1 MKFPKKGFFRLVHL
15 EAIAIL
21 IAFFIVSNFVL
32 VVSVA
37 NASIYI
43 SFFAPL
49 LLGVLSTFVFLYLF
63 SHSDFFHF
71 ITDFEKEEKGNEK
84 KYLDR
89 FKHFGKTVI
98 CVLVSAIGGPIFL
111 ALTVRFLFSK
121 SRSRYLVALI
131 STLISTIFSVALAKG
146 FFLTLFSGIV

>member
-21 IAFFIVSNFVL
+21 IVYFIVSNFIL

-37 NASIYI
+37 NANIYI

-49 LLGVLSTFVFLYLF
+49 LFGVLSTFVFLYLF
-63 SHSDFFHF
+63 DHNDFFHF
-71 ITDFEKEEKGNEK
+71 IINFEKEEKGNEK

-89 FKHFGKTVI
+89 FKHFGKIII
-98 CVLVSAIGGPIFL
+98 CILISAIGGPIFL
-111 ALTVRFLFSK
+111 ALTVRFLFSESK
-121 SRSRYLVALI
+121 NRYLIALI
-131 STLISTIFSVALAKG
+131 STLISTTFSVAFAKG
-146 FFLTLFSGIV
+146 IFGIIFK

>member
-21 IAFFIVSNFVL
+21 IVYFIVSNFIL

-49 LLGVLSTFVFLYLF
+49 LFSVLSTFVFLYLF
-63 SHSDFFHF
+63 GHNDFFHF
-71 ITDFEKEEKGNEK
+71 IINFEKEEKGNEK
-84 KYLDR
+84 KYLNR
-89 FKHFGKTVI
+89 FKHFGKIII
-98 CVLVSAIGGPIFL
+98 CILISVIGGPIFL
-111 ALTVRFLFSK
+111 ALTVRYLFSESK
-121 SRSRYLVALI
+121 KRYLIALI
-131 STLISTIFSVALAKG
+131 STLISTIFSVAFAKG
-146 FFLTLFSGIV
+146 FFGIIFK